1 MLCIAEKTQ
10 LDLSIQLDSTPTTV
24 DWRLDDYDSGR
35 AILDWQSAAA
45 LQSQVISVP
54 ASANEVSRDLETR
67 SLTVGV
73 NRGLTGET
81 HKQILYRVKNLVGV

>member
-10 LDLSIQLDSTPTTV
+10 LDLSIQLDSKPDSV
-24 DWRLDDYDSGR
+24 DWRLDDVESGR
-35 AILDWQSAAA
+35 EILDWQSAGA
-45 LQSQVISVP
+45 LQSQIISIP
-54 ASANEVSRDLETR
+54 ASANEVSRCLETR

-73 NRGLTGET
+73 NRGLPGET